1 MYTML
6 GKLYVTN
13 VRELLLSFSGAFY
26 RLSYLSYCEDFAFL
40 DCDQAITTKFDE
52 GRARGTVTASAR
64 GGLLGVFLQRHQVP
78 ALI

>member
-6 GKLYVTN
+6 SKSYVIN
-13 VRELLLSFSGAFY
+13 VRELLLSFSGAFF
-26 RLSYLSYCEDFAFL
+26 RLSYYEDFAFL

-78 ALI
+78 AY